1 MCLWPLMGTRFAIGT
16 NILTIYLW
24 THEASSWS
32 VCRIKNSRRSRWG
45 VRGGICQITGA
56 GPHVKQNFVD
66 SMKSPNRWQYS
77 SSQVAHHRGNV
88 KLVKLRSSRKGQDG
102 CWSSASPL
110 ASYQGRRAFVPSKPE
125 PKHLTCYSRWRNKS
139 PCREQCLLS
148 GCWPHR
154 LCHNKNQTQLWHT
167 LRRKFQRNETD
178 NTRMWNASF
187 QDDDNSGGTRRKNE
201 CKLAMRNINTY

>member
-66 SMKSPNRWQYS
+66 SVKSPNRWQYS

-88 KLVKLRSSRKGQDG
+88 KLVKLR
-102 CWSSASPL
+102 
-110 ASYQGRRAFVPSKPE
+110 
-125 PKHLTCYSRWRNKS
+125 RNKS